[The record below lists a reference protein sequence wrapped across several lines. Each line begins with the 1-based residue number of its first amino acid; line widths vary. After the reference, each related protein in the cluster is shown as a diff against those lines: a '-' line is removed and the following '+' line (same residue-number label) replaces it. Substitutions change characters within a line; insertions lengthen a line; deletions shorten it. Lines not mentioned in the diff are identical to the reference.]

1 MTGLRGSGGTTLC
14 KRKTK
19 LEQSIRDYATPAPSS
34 TLESDLRH
42 SLQDPGQ
49 RGMTLF
55 CHWEETFSTQG
66 DGKLGYDYVVT
77 EGGHYEKGLKGMSQC

>member
-1 MTGLRGSGGTTLC
+1 
-14 KRKTK
+14 
-19 LEQSIRDYATPAPSS
+19 
-34 TLESDLRH
+34 
-42 SLQDPGQ
+42 
-49 RGMTLF
+49 MTLF